1 MYVYVY
7 IYVCVYICHFYIS
20 LVDTASSSFNPTSIH
35 TLLCSTSSS
44 AKWLL
49 YHDLEAGFLLLFSL

>member
-1 MYVYVY
+1 M
-7 IYVCVYICHFYIS
+7 YVCVCIYLCVCIYMSFLYQP
-20 LVDTASSSFNPTSIH
+20 TASSSFNPTSIH

>member
-1 MYVYVY
+1 M
-7 IYVCVYICHFYIS
+7 YVCVCIYLCVCIYMSFLYQP
-20 LVDTASSSFNPTSIH
+20 TASSSFNSTSIH